1 MDDEEKHTSDSGS
14 RSLSPDIEKHEG
26 TPDDA
31 HSEIEK
37 LDSGHQMDL
46 ALSRHQQEVR
56 QFITLKKLH
65 IIKLT

>member
-1 MDDEEKHTSDSGS
+1 MEDEEKQTLESDKS
-14 RSLSPDIEKHEG
+14 SLSPDTDVENHGG

-46 ALSRHQQEVR
+46 AMKKQEVR
-56 QFITLKKLH
+56 QFKP
-65 IIKLT
+65 